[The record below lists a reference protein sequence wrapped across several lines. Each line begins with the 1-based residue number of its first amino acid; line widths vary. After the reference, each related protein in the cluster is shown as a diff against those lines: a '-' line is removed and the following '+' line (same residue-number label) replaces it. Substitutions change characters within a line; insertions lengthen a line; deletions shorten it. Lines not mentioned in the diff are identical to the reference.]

1 MRNAAGNA
9 TARQKKGAVLGILKA
24 VLAERDPELARGLYR
39 LATAEIEGFR
49 PKAAEVP

>member
-9 TARQKKGAVLGILKA
+9 PARQKKGTVLGILKA
-24 VLAERDPELARGLYR
+24 VFAERDPELVREFHR
-39 LATAEIEGFR
+39 LATARIEGFR